1 MSNSKNIEIR
11 RTIMEIIKQIT
22 IKSTGVVFAFVFLF
36 AFGCTLMGGVKDDPA
51 PMERQEKAQM
61 DKRQHEGSLW
71 CRGCQGG
78 FLFADHKARM
88 IGDLITITIVE
99 ASSASNQATT
109 DTGRKSDISLGVT
122 NFLGAPLDFGLQNVW
137 GRGNSF
143 NPSIAATAENNY
155 DGSGTTSRKGT
166 FSATLTARVM
176 EVLPNGNL
184 KIKGRREITV
194 NDEKQLLVLSGIV
207 RPKDISRDNVALSS
221 DIADARISFTGLGIV
236 SDKQRP
242 GWLARLVDWAWPF

>member
-1 MSNSKNIEIR
+1 
-11 RTIMEIIKQIT
+11 MEIIKQIT
-22 IKSTGVVFAFVFLF
+22 MKSTGVVFAFVFLF
-36 AFGCTLMGGVKDDPA
+36 AFGCTLMGGVQDDPA
-51 PMERQEKAQM
+51 PMERQEKVQM
-61 DKRQHEGSLW
+61 NKRLHEGSLW

-88 IGDLITITIVE
+88 IGDLITINIVE

-109 DTGRKSDISLGVT
+109 ATGRKSDVSVSVDS
-122 NFLGAPLDFGLQNVW
+122 FLGSPLDFGLQNIW
-137 GRGNSF
+137 GRGNGF
-143 NPSIAATAENNY
+143 NPAISAKSQNNY
-155 DGSGTTSRKGT
+155 DGSGTTSRIGT

-176 EVLPNGNL
+176 EVLSNGNL

-194 NDEKQLLVLSGIV
+194 NNEKQLLVLSGIV
-207 RPKDISRDNVALSS
+207 RPKDISRDNAALSS
-221 DIADARISFTGLGIV
+221 DIADARISFTGLGTV